1 VLTHDAIVVGAGAAG
16 LAAAVE
22 LRRAGRSVEVLEAS
36 ERIGGLAQTERRD
49 GFLIERGPASLS
61 QPSPEV
67 TALLELVGL
76 WPRRITPLASA
87 VNRWTVRRGRLVP
100 VPRSPFQL
108 LRSPLLSPRGK
119 LRLAGAFVSHAAE
132 PGKEESLGAFV
143 SRRLGREAL
152 ERLADPFQ
160 QGIFAGDP
168 ARLSMTH
175 AFPGLREME
184 TEHGSLMRAAVRGRR
199 TGRTMVSF
207 PGGIAELTAMLAAQL
222 PGGVRT
228 GAAVHAVRPHRDGWD
243 VQLEDG
249 SHLVSRELLLAIP
262 PRQLGMLVVDERLGP
277 ALEYLTAMPAAS
289 LATVALGYPR
299 SRVAHPLDGVGVLI
313 PHCERRQVLGILFS
327 SSSFAER
334 APADQVL
341 LTVLIGGIRQDA
353 LVHQPD
359 EALTEIATH
368 EAATLLG
375 ALGPPTL
382 SMVSRWPAAIPQLDL
397 GHGRRIE
404 AAAAI
409 EQRNRGLALAGSWR
423 CGVGLAAA
431 LESGLRA
438 ARRLEGL
445 AAA

>member
-1 VLTHDAIVVGAGAAG
+1 MLTHDAIVVGAGVAG

-22 LRRAGRSVEVLEAS
+22 LRRAGRSVELLEAA

-49 GFLIERGPASLS
+49 GFLIERGPASLG

-87 VNRWTVRRGRLVP
+87 ANRWTVRRGGLVP
-100 VPRSPFQL
+100 IPRSPIQL

-119 LRLAGAFVSHAAE
+119 LRLAGAFVAHAADA
-132 PGKEESLGAFV
+132 GKEESLGAFV

-168 ARLSMTH
+168 EQLSVTH
-175 AFPGLREME
+175 AFPALRAME
-184 TEHGSLMRAAVRGRR
+184 TEHGSLMRAAMRGRR
-199 TGRTMVSF
+199 TRRTIVSF
-207 PGGIAELTAMLAAQL
+207 PGGMAELTATLAAQL
-222 PGGVRT
+222 PGSART
-228 GAAVHAVRPHRDGWD
+228 GAAVHAVRPHREGWD
-243 VQLEDG
+243 VQLEDSG
-249 SHLVSRELLLAIP
+249 HLVARELVLAIP
-262 PRQLGMLVVDERLGP
+262 PRQLGMLMVDERLGP
-277 ALEYLTAMPAAS
+277 ALEHLTAMPAAS

-299 SRVAHPLDGVGVLI
+299 LRVAHPLDGVGVLI
-313 PHCERRQVLGILFS
+313 PYCERRQALGILFS
-327 SSSFAER
+327 SSSFADR
-334 APADQVL
+334 APADHVL
-341 LTVLIGGIRQDA
+341 LTVLIGGVRQEELVRLPDDA
-353 LVHQPD
+353 LT
-359 EALTEIATH
+359 AIATD
-368 EAATLLG
+368 ETAMLLG
-375 ALGPPTL
+375 AFGSPTL
-382 SMVSRWPAAIPQLDL
+382 SKVSRWPAAIPQLDL
-397 GHGRRIE
+397 GHGRRME

-423 CGVGLAAA
+423 CGAGVAAA

-438 ARRLEGL
+438 ARRLERL